1 MSPQDINNPLSNK
14 AKQSSR
20 TAEIDT
26 RVTQLWA
33 QSQFRVLALR
43 LWSFHF
49 DDREATFG
57 QNGVVLCL
65 LIWCVQSR
73 GLFFFL
79 IFIWA
84 LCPRTAALKPRDA
97 VSWCCE
103 SDKRIPAETPR
114 GTGETLK
121 MKQAHTHTHTQTDS

>member
-20 TAEIDT
+20 TAEIHT

-73 GLFFFL
+73 RLFFFFNL
-79 IFIWA
+79 YLGFMSSHGGVK
-84 LCPRTAALKPRDA
+84 T
-97 VSWCCE
+97 
-103 SDKRIPAETPR
+103 KRR
-114 GTGETLK
+114 SQLVL
-121 MKQAHTHTHTQTDS
+121 